1 MRSTRSRMSSTKL
14 LPIASLP
21 LAPPHLSLQHNLTS
35 DPLLAS
41 PKKLHDV
48 QLAYPSAQRRSRI
61 LPGNSHFSHVSP
73 LPIPFPFR
81 IQVPDEEKD
90 KDGQWIEDWLSG
102 REATEPA
109 EKASEEGELKLWK
122 SKKPQ
127 EGPLQLL
134 ALSKACLRDCFP
146 SLDVGDAFELLGT
159 PKLASNTTTQQ
170 DEPAPHAVRDELT
183 SVLGGRNVLA
193 NNSDDPEKAYAPWSL
208 RYCGHQ
214 FGNWAGQLGD
224 GRAISILE
232 TPNTSPNAEGQVW
245 ELQLKGAGR
254 TPFSR
259 TADGLAVLRSSIR
272 EFLGAEA
279 MHALGIPTSRSL
291 SLVGLPEVPVERE
304 RMETAAIC
312 SRVAPSFLRIGNF
325 EACNGPNQVF
335 LFGGG
340 GKLEKGW
347 EGMRRLTEWT
357 KRLLGVQSTHDMVR
371 EVAKRNMRMGA
382 AWQAYGFMHGV
393 MNTDNISVLGLTI
406 DYGPYAFMDIY
417 DPHHICNH
425 TDQEGRYAYRLQPT
439 MLVFAVRALKEAIA
453 PLVGAEVES
462 GGAVKEGWADGADEE
477 TIEAWKEEGMD
488 AMKHVEAEGMKVFEE
503 EHWSLLRKRLGLK
516 EQVSSDPDRIIRPY
530 LDLMDTHSM
539 DFHSTFRALGD
550 FKPSSPDAVLDRL
563 LDSSCSFQ
571 ARQTWQEWLK
581 IYSERLGQE
590 KGTDAER
597 KEYMRLANPRFV
609 LRQWVLEEVIKRA
622 QEDAEGSRP
631 LLMKVLDMASRP
643 FEPWGAE
650 DELETADEELDEETR
665 EERRFCGVGSK
676 QFLGFQCSCSS

>member
-1 MRSTRSRMSSTKL
+1 MASTKL

-21 LAPPHLSLQHNLTS
+21 LAPPHLSLQHNLTA
-35 DPLLAS
+35 DPLLES

-48 QLAYPSAQRRSRI
+48 QHGYPSVQRRSRI
-61 LPGNSHFSHVSP
+61 LPGNSHFAHVSP
-73 LPIPFPFR
+73 LLIPFPFR
-81 IQVPDEEKD
+81 IQVPDEDKD
-90 KDGQWIEDWLSG
+90 KDGQWIEDWLSQ

-109 EKASEEGELKLWK
+109 KKASDEGELGLWK

-134 ALSKACLRDCFP
+134 ALSKTCLRDCFP
-146 SLDVGDAFELLGT
+146 SLDVGDAFDLLGT
-159 PKLASNTTTQQ
+159 PRLASGSTVQQ
-170 DEPAPHAVRDELT
+170 DEPAPHAAREELT
-183 SVLGGRNVLA
+183 SVLGGRSVLA
-193 NNSDDPEKAYAPWSL
+193 NFSDIPEEAYAPWSL

-214 FGNWAGQLGD
+214 FGVWAGQLGD

-232 TPNTSPNAEGQVW
+232 TPNLSPNAQGQVW

-272 EFLGAEA
+272 EFFCAEA

-304 RMETAAIC
+304 KMETAAIC
-312 SRVAPSFLRIGNF
+312 SRVAPSFIRIGNF

-347 EGMRRLTEWT
+347 EGIRKLTEWT
-357 KRLLGVQSTHDMVR
+357 KRLLGVHSTQDMVR
-371 EVAKRNMRMGA
+371 EIAKRNMRMCAG
-382 AWQAYGFMHGV
+382 WQVYGFMHGV
-393 MNTDNISVLGLTI
+393 MNTDNISVMGLTI

-425 TDQEGRYAYRLQPT
+425 TDQEGRYSYRLQPT
-439 MLVFAVRALKEAIA
+439 MIFFAVTALKEAIG

-462 GGAVKEGWADGADEE
+462 GSPAAEGWAEGADEE
-477 TIEAWKEEGMD
+477 KIESWKEKGME
-488 AMKHVEAEGMKVFEE
+488 AMKNVEAECMKIFQE
-503 EHWSLLRKRLGLK
+503 EHWRLFRQRLGLK
-516 EQVSSDPDRIIRPY
+516 EQVASDPDKIVRPF
-530 LDLMDTHSM
+530 LDLLETHSM
-539 DFHSTFRALGD
+539 DFHSAFRALAS
-550 FKPSSPDAVLDRL
+550 FSPSSPDAVLDRL
-563 LDSSCSFQ
+563 LESSCSLQ
-571 ARQTWQEWLK
+571 TRQSWQEWLK
-581 IYSERLGQE
+581 TYAERLEQE
-590 KGTDAER
+590 KSVDVER
-597 KEYMRLANPRFV
+597 KERMRLANPRFV

-622 QEDAEGSRP
+622 QDDAEGSRP

-650 DELETADEELDEETR
+650 DQLDKADEELDEETR
-665 EERRFCGVGSK
+665 EERRFCGLGSR